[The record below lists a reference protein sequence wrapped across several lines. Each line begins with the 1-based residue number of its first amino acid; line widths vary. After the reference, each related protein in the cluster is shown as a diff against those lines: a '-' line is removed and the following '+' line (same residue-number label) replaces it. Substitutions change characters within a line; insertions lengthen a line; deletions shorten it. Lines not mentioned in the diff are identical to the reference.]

1 MNRVLAGVALGFA
14 AATALGQT
22 TTTIPVPVPKG
33 SSTTPAAAAGG
44 STGQPVELEMRF
56 GKSTYP
62 VRINQALTVTTPKG
76 EKVDVLIRRRDVL
89 QFTGAGI
96 TFSYPRQMQ
105 VTTSNAEGVTT
116 VTAESLG
123 STLAL
128 VQVFSVP
135 TSPDAVQK
143 QLADSFRK
151 EFKQRGASGPTYKP
165 MQRKIGG
172 TSRKGALLEWNLAG
186 QRLRSEIYAYQK
198 DSLVIAAVFQRAAE
212 DEKQA
217 TRYFAIISDSL
228 K

>member
-14 AATALGQT
+14 AATALAQT

-33 SSTTPAAAAGG
+33 SSTTPAAAAAPN
-44 STGQPVELEMRF
+44 GQPVELEMRL
-56 GKSTYP
+56 GKNTYP

-76 EKVDVLIRRRDVL
+76 EKVDVVIRRRDVL

-105 VTTSNAEGVTT
+105 VSTQSAEGVTT

-128 VQVFSVP
+128 IQVFNVP
-135 TSPDAVQK
+135 TSPADVQK

-151 EFKQRGASGPTYKP
+151 EFKQRGAGGPTYKP
-165 MQRKIGG
+165 VQRKIGG
-172 TSRKGALLEWNLAG
+172 ASRKGALLEWNLAG

-198 DSLVIAAVFQRAAE
+198 DGLVIATVFQRAAE